1 MSSGVRR
8 STTTFATLLLGAVL
22 VSCSGGDENACGG
35 IVEPLRVLTPTPAA
49 LTLDAGTQGQV
60 TASPSG
66 GCVDEDRSVKWQ
78 SSDALIATVDSS
90 GKVTAVS
97 GGTATLTATAFGNK
111 ARTTIPVTVRAL
123 VASSID
129 ARPDADTLSP
139 LGTLALNAT
148 VKDQNGAVI
157 AAAPVAWRS
166 LTPSLASVTPGGLMT
181 AVANGSASIEAAT
194 PRIGADSLRDTV
206 RILIVTSCS
215 LVRNVTIG
223 TTVNGVLDAS
233 SCQNLFGFRVAN
245 QYAVTA
251 AAQTYYSL
259 RLVPSTGLSAALV
272 PLNISSGLFGL
283 PAADTATTAHVV
295 IRPGTF
301 GFMVTTPAPPPAPRG
316 YSVITEL
323 NPDPRLSC
331 VVTDATL
338 GVTFRTALTPG
349 CGSREVRILPS
360 LSPGQQ
366 FRATGTAAGFP
377 VTLELLNG
385 TTRAVLQRSVAT
397 GAGAIATVQVTNGSA
412 FAFVIVRVSN
422 PASSNDLVTLTI
434 SP

>member
-8 STTTFATLLLGAVL
+8 SAWSFAALVLGAVL
-22 VSCSGGDENACGG
+22 VSCSAGDKNACGG
-35 IVEPLRVLTPTPAA
+35 IVEPLRVLTPTPAS
-49 LTLDAGTQGQV
+49 LTLDAGTLGQV

-66 GCVDEDRSVKWQ
+66 GCVDEDRSVTWT
-78 SSDALIATVDSS
+78 SSDGLIATVDAA
-90 GKVTAVS
+90 GKVTALS
-97 GGTATLTATAFGNK
+97 GGTATLTATAFGDK

-123 VASSID
+123 IASTID

-139 LGTLALNAT
+139 LGTLALSAT
-148 VKDQNGAVI
+148 VKDQNGAVL
-157 AAAPVAWRS
+157 AAAPIAWRS
-166 LTPSLASVTPGGLMT
+166 LTPGLASVTPGGLMT
-181 AVANGSASIEAAT
+181 AIANGSASIEAAT
-194 PRIGADSLRDTV
+194 PRIGLDSLRDTV
-206 RILIVTSCS
+206 RVLIVTSCS
-215 LVRNVTIG
+215 LVRNVQIGSTI
-223 TTVNGVLDAS
+223 NGVLDAS

-251 AAQTYYSL
+251 AVQTYYSI
-259 RLVPSTGLSAALV
+259 RLVPSAGLSASLV
-272 PLNISSGLFGL
+272 PLNISSGLYGL

-301 GFMVTTPAPPPAPRG
+301 GFMVTTPTPPAAPRG
-316 YSVITEL
+316 YSVVTEL

-331 VVTDATL
+331 VVTDATA

-349 CGSREVRILPS
+349 CGSREVRILPALAS
-360 LSPGQQ
+360 GQQ

-377 VTLELLNG
+377 VTLELLNAN
-385 TTRAVLQRSVAT
+385 TRVVLQRSVAT
-397 GAGAIATVQVTNGSA
+397 GPGAVATVQVTNGTA
-412 FAFVIVRVSN
+412 TTFVIVRVSN